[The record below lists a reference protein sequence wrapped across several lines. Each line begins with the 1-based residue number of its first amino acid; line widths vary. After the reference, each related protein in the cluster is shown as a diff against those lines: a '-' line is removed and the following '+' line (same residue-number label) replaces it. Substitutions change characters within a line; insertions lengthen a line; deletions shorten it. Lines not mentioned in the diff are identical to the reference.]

1 MENYTDYNMDK
12 KLFYET
18 PCAEV
23 LRLQVEDGILTVSD
37 RNASGEIYDE
47 IFI

>member
-1 MENYTDYNMDK
+1 MDK

-23 LRLQVEDGILTVSD
+23 LLVQAEAGVLTTSD
-37 RNASGEIYDE
+37 RTATGEIYDE